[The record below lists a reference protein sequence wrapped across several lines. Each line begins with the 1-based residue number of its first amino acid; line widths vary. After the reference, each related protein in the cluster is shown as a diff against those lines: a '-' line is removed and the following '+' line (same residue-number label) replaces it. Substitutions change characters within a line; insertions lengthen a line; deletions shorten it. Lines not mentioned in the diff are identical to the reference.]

1 MNERINVTVTVSYNV
16 AELRDE
22 YTADYVRRTGK
33 NPDRIDDDALISAA
47 LNDAAEYYG
56 MDRETLDM
64 FAVVTDEEGNE
75 L

>member
-1 MNERINVTVTVSYNV
+1 MTERINITITVSYNV

>member
-1 MNERINVTVTVSYNV
+1 VNERINVTVTVSYNV

>member
-1 MNERINVTVTVSYNV
+1 MTERINITITVSYNV

-33 NPDRIDDDALISAA
+33 NPDRIDDGALISAA

-56 MDRETLDM
+56 MDRETLNM